1 LSLFTSLGY
10 INLEK
15 IVLRCPESVRDAFFW
30 PGAAFA
36 RLYRLS
42 TDASKATSIGY
53 DADAGVPYPFLC
65 IFFFTAGD
73 DGMIR
78 NGLQEKVAYPTR
90 GDLMESK
97 IK

>member
-1 LSLFTSLGY
+1 LSLFTSLGC

-15 IVLRCPESVRDAFFW
+15 IVLHCPIPVREVFFW

-53 DADAGVPYPFLC
+53 YADDGLPYPLLC
-65 IFFFTAGD
+65 ILFFTAGD

-78 NGLQEKVAYPTR
+78 NGLQEKAAYPTL
-90 GDLMESK
+90 GEIMESK
-97 IK
+97 I